1 MKEKFKTADFYLT
14 CYLVSVG
21 EKIEDTEKI
30 GNKIL
35 FLFDNSDELKTRK
48 EKYYLGEA
56 MISPLVYQSTI
67 MNLKSMVH
75 NI

>member
-14 CYLVSVG
+14 CYLVSAG

-30 GNKIL
+30 GSKVL
-35 FLFDNSDELKTRK
+35 FIFDNSDELKKRK
-48 EKYYLGEA
+48 ESYYLDQA
-56 MISPLVYQSTI
+56 VISPLVYQSTI

>member
-14 CYLVSVG
+14 CYLVTVG

-30 GNKIL
+30 GSKIL

-48 EKYYLGEA
+48 EDYYLDQA
-56 MISPLVYQSTI
+56 TVSPLVYQSTI
-67 MNLKSMVH
+67 INLKSMVH

>member
-30 GNKIL
+30 GSKIL
-35 FLFDNSDELKTRK
+35 FLFDNSDELKKRK
-48 EKYYLGEA
+48 ESYYLDQA
-56 MISPLVYQSTI
+56 VISPLVYQSTI

>member
-30 GNKIL
+30 GSKIL
-35 FLFDNSDELKTRK
+35 FLFDNSEELKTRK
-48 EKYYLGEA
+48 EKYYLDQA

-67 MNLKSMVH
+67 MILKSMVH